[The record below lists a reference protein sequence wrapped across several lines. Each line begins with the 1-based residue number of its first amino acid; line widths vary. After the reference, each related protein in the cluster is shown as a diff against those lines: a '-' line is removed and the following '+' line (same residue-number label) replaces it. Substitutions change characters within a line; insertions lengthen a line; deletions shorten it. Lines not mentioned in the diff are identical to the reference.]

1 MIHDQIIA
9 KLDQVVSELLSL
21 KASLVD
27 DCPQVPAPIASE
39 PVEEWLDTWQ
49 ASERFNI
56 PADTVRWLC
65 REKCLGEMRGGR
77 WSVNVALLSTYVG
90 KRDKRD

>member
-21 KASLVD
+21 KASLVGNVEI
-27 DCPQVPAPIASE
+27 PVPIASE

-49 ASERFNI
+49 ASERFDI
-56 PADTVRWLC
+56 PPDTIRWLC

-90 KRDKRD
+90 KREKRD